1 MPHSEHDYSFITDRL
16 AIGNVASRATPGF
29 CAVVS
34 LLATDRPGTL
44 ACEVT
49 GAPEVPNA
57 YRFSLQEPVGTK
69 TRVLYIDLA
78 DGESHALGQPRDRQG
93 NEVPSRGLEDY
104 LDDATSF
111 IAAHLRRGCV
121 LVHCGAG
128 KSRSVAVVI
137 AYLCRYAGMSFVEA
151 AAFVAERRPGACP
164 APCFAEAIKRWLRL
178 DELATK
184 GPRKAGLRRLTAY
197 TQEIG
202 GYDAEDAPSTDAQS
216 VNDQYTDEIIAQ
228 GR

>member
-1 MPHSEHDYSFITDRL
+1 MSTSDYSFITDRL

-34 LLATDRPGTL
+34 ILATDRPGVGVDQL
-44 ACEVT
+44 AH
-49 GAPEVPNA
+49 APPLPREFLRDRQNA
-57 YRFSLQEPVGTK
+57 CLH
-69 TRVLYIDLA
+69 IDLA
-78 DGESHALGQPRDRQG
+78 DNEDRKTMLSVA
-93 NEVPSRGLEDY
+93 NAAHSLTDY

-184 GPRKAGLRRLTAY
+184 GPRR
-197 TQEIG
+197 
-202 GYDAEDAPSTDAQS
+202 
-216 VNDQYTDEIIAQ
+216 
-228 GR
+228 

>member
-1 MPHSEHDYSFITDRL
+1 VQYKH
-16 AIGNVASRATPGF
+16 
-29 CAVVS
+29 
-34 LLATDRPGTL
+34 
-44 ACEVT
+44 
-49 GAPEVPNA
+49 
-57 YRFSLQEPVGTK
+57 
-69 TRVLYIDLA
+69 IDLA

-93 NEVPSRGLEDY
+93 NKVPSRGLEDY

-137 AYLCRYAGMSFVEA
+137 AYLCRYAGMSFAEA

-184 GPRKAGLRRLTAY
+184 GPRR
-197 TQEIG
+197 
-202 GYDAEDAPSTDAQS
+202 
-216 VNDQYTDEIIAQ
+216 
-228 GR
+228 

>member
-1 MPHSEHDYSFITDRL
+1 MRERDYDFITDRI

-34 LLATDRPGTL
+34 ILATDRPGTL

-49 GAPEVPNA
+49 GAPQIPTCIVCG
-57 YRFSLQEPVGTK
+57 GTK
-69 TRVLYIDLA
+69 ESRTKPRIMDGGHGFYPDCEACTGPLASFVQYKHIDLA
-78 DGESHALGQPRDRQG
+78 DGESHALGPAHDRYG
-93 NEVPSRGLEDY
+93 KEHPSRGLEDY

-111 IAAHLRRGCV
+111 IAAHIRRGCV

-164 APCFAEAIKRWLRL
+164 APCFADAIKRWLRL

-184 GPRKAGLRRLTAY
+184 GPRR
-197 TQEIG
+197 
-202 GYDAEDAPSTDAQS
+202 
-216 VNDQYTDEIIAQ
+216 
-228 GR
+228 

>member
-1 MPHSEHDYSFITDRL
+1 MSDYSFITDRL

-34 LLATDRPGTL
+34 LLATQPWD
-44 ACEVT
+44 EVT
-49 GAPEVPNA
+49 GAPKVRGEYPFIAESNQPWEPRRSWEDIHMV
-57 YRFSLQEPVGTK
+57 SLPVGCIP
-69 TRVLYIDLA
+69 VLHLDLA
-78 DGESHALGQPRDRQG
+78 DAQTQHPRHETGEVAGPDLDT
-93 NEVPSRGLEDY
+93 Y

-128 KSRSVAVVI
+128 KSRSVSVVI
-137 AYLCRYAGMSFVEA
+137 AYLCRYAGMSFAEA

-184 GPRKAGLRRLTAY
+184 GPRR
-197 TQEIG
+197 
-202 GYDAEDAPSTDAQS
+202 
-216 VNDQYTDEIIAQ
+216 
-228 GR
+228 

>member
-1 MPHSEHDYSFITDRL
+1 MSEHNYDFVTDRL
-16 AIGNVASRATPGF
+16 AIGNAASRATPGF

-34 LLATDRPGTL
+34 LLATQPWD
-44 ACEVT
+44 EVT
-49 GAPEVPNA
+49 GVPEVPGGIAVKRGPFDLAIGSQVALDNNHP
-57 YRFSLQEPVGTK
+57 LI
-69 TRVLYIDLA
+69 LHIDIA
-78 DGESHALGQPRDRQG
+78 DGETRRVRPDNSETYG
-93 NEVPSRGLEDY
+93 NDLDTY

-137 AYLCRYAGMSFVEA
+137 AYLCRYAGMRYDEA
-151 AAFVAERRPGACP
+151 AAFVAARRPGACP
-164 APCFAEAIKRWLRL
+164 APCFAESIKRWLRL

-184 GPRKAGLRRLTAY
+184 GPRKVLLRRLTAY

-202 GYDAEDAPSTDAQS
+202 GYDAEDAPSTDAPS
-216 VNDQYTDEIIAQ
+216 VNDQYTNEAIAQ

>member
-1 MPHSEHDYSFITDRL
+1 MSDYSFITDRL

-49 GAPEVPNA
+49 GAPEVPTFTAPAWTTECAPIKALTPDHGANSTA
-57 YRFSLQEPVGTK
+57 TMIW
-69 TRVLYIDLA
+69 YIDLA

-93 NEVPSRGLEDY
+93 NKVPSRGLEDY

-111 IAAHLRRGCV
+111 IAAHIRRGCV

-137 AYLCRYAGMSFVEA
+137 AYLCRYAGMSYAEA
-151 AAFVAERRPGACP
+151 AAFVAERRSGACP

-184 GPRKAGLRRLTAY
+184 GPRKVLLRRLTAY

-202 GYDAEDAPSTDAQS
+202 GYDAED
-216 VNDQYTDEIIAQ
+216 I
-228 GR
+228 

>member
-1 MPHSEHDYSFITDRL
+1 MTAGMPEHDYNFITDRL

-34 LLATDRPGTL
+34 ILATDRPGTL

-49 GAPEVPNA
+49 GISKIGHVCDDKDCLHVIPWMH
-57 YRFSLQEPVGTK
+57 
-69 TRVLYIDLA
+69 IDLA

-93 NEVPSRGLEDY
+93 NKVPSRGLEDY

-111 IAAHLRRGCV
+111 IAAHIRRGCV

-128 KSRSVAVVI
+128 KSRSVAVGI
-137 AYLCRYAGMSFVEA
+137 AYLCRYAGMSYAEA

-178 DELATK
+178 VELATN
-184 GPRKAGLRRLTAY
+184 GPRQVLFAAVGVER
-197 TQEIG
+197 
-202 GYDAEDAPSTDAQS
+202 
-216 VNDQYTDEIIAQ
+216 
-228 GR
+228 